1 MVELRIQEARTETLR
16 VAKDA
21 TLAAV
26 QAARAQEARED
37 SIDSV
42 QAVIDEGAKLKR
54 GADGKIDPK
63 EKAAWLRRG
72 VAVWRARL
80 ASLPDPNPPALRV
93 EVDAIEAAT
102 EANDMEAV
110 STHSRRLFEAWK
122 DYGVS
127 RATFLI
133 HKATAPFCM
142 RLRDDMLIDLEA
154 IQQELGRLEA
164 SADLQRWDA
173 ERDRLRRR
181 VDATPD
187 LAERMTPDCLN
198 VLVDLSGS
206 AYRLRNEI
214 VSAMWSATPL
224 PETTKRE
231 IATEFGSVLTP
242 EALANMR
249 RDTRA
254 LSVTIVTPEAERY
267 VEREIEFN
275 IGNLGP
281 NWGPSVMLT
290 IDFGDGQQTSVNAE
304 ELPKKPLIHRYKSDK
319 PAKVVVTAAELP
331 SSGPPESTR
340 KALGVGSQEFSF
352 SYSPVSFSRKLA
364 DYLFNARFGLALLL
378 ASLLYFWRY
387 QSKKSVFGGESFD
400 YAEAF
405 ALGFAVSVAVNHLAE
420 KLAEFAPIK
429 G

>member
-1 MVELRIQEARTETLR
+1 M
-16 VAKDA
+16 
-21 TLAAV
+21 
-26 QAARAQEARED
+26 
-37 SIDSV
+37 
-42 QAVIDEGAKLKR
+42 EG
-54 GADGKIDPK
+54 
-63 EKAAWLRRG
+63 LRRQP
-72 VAVWRARL
+72 R
-80 ASLPDPNPPALRV
+80 D
-93 EVDAIEAAT
+93 
-102 EANDMEAV
+102 
-110 STHSRRLFEAWK
+110 
-122 DYGVS
+122 
-127 RATFLI
+127 FLI

-387 QSKKSVFGGESFD
+387 QSKKWVFGDAELRLRGSLCAWLRGERRRQPSGGKARRIRAHQGVARGSLFQTYAGCRRGAPDRKPRRARGGDVGGGRRRRGNEPTPSF
-400 YAEAF
+400 EVV
-405 ALGFAVSVAVNHLAE
+405 ALRDA
-420 KLAEFAPIK
+420 
-429 G
+429 